1 MLRGLLLRFVNGN
14 MSTIDE
20 ILPLFD
26 PISLDRMDKVQLL
39 NRVDTKFMLNEKELI
54 PVLDRMKEDYFM
66 LEADGMRYNR
76 YENLY
81 FDTSDRRMY
90 LQHHNGKLN
99 RFKIRYREYVYSG
112 LCFFEIKFKNN
123 KGRTLKERISVP
135 RISRVISGS
144 QADFLVSHSPY
155 APELLQ
161 PALDVS
167 FSRITLVNRAMTER
181 ITIDTGLDFSNGI
194 HEQQIP
200 RLVIAELKHESS
212 KVSSFQSLLHEFHI
226 RDISISKYC
235 LGTATLFPAIKQN
248 NFKPKL
254 LYLKKITHDQPE
266 IHPDRPAAAHAVV
279 PGEGVPSPT
288 V

>member
-1 MLRGLLLRFVNGN
+1 MLRGRLSRFVNGN
-14 MSTIDE
+14 MNTIDE

-26 PISLDRMDKVQLL
+26 PISLDCMDKVQLL
-39 NRVDTKFMLNEKELI
+39 NRVDTKFMFNEKELI

-66 LEADGMRYNR
+66 LEADGIRCNR
-76 YENLY
+76 YESLY

-90 LQHHNGKLN
+90 LEHHNGKLN
-99 RFKIRYREYVYSG
+99 RYKVRYREYVYSG

-123 KGRTLKERISVP
+123 KGRTLKERIDVP
-135 RISRVISGS
+135 RISRTISGV
-144 QADFLVSHSPY
+144 QADFLASHSPY
-155 APELLQ
+155 VAEALR

-194 HEQQIP
+194 HERQVP

-212 KVSSFQSLLHEFHI
+212 KASPFQALLHEFHI
-226 RDISISKYC
+226 KNISISKYC
-235 LGTATLFPAIKQN
+235 LGTVTLFPDIKKN

-254 LYLKKITHDQPE
+254 LYINKITHDTHE
-266 IHPDRPAAAHAVV
+266 TYHDSPAAAHAVV
-279 PGEGVPSPT
+279 SGEGMPSPT